1 MTIRPTRSARRPSSL
16 VLYAGILFLTV
27 ACSAERET
35 VRLQFGAVWQGA
47 TIDCNDGDIS
57 LTDLRFFVSDLALV
71 DKLGEL
77 HPIAL
82 LEDDRWQQS
91 NIALVDLEDGQGRC
105 LNGTSD
111 RHATLTGTA
120 DRADFVE
127 LRFTVG
133 VPFAS
138 NHANPLRAS
147 APLDDAAMHWHW
159 RSGYKFLRAGVSA
172 GDDSTWIHLGS
183 TGCAGT
189 VQNIESCR
197 SPNRVK
203 VSLPVVSTTSRIG
216 VDLSVLFSGVDL
228 ANGEPSDC
236 SSGPAET
243 DCAPMFEALGLPF
256 GEHAA
261 LDSSVFTVLP

>member
-1 MTIRPTRSARRPSSL
+1 MTKRPTRSAKRPSSL

-133 VPFAS
+133 
-138 NHANPLRAS
+138 
-147 APLDDAAMHWHW
+147 DAAMHWHW

-183 TGCAGT
+183 SGCKGT